1 MAKKTKRK
9 WNRAHYF
16 ARKKSTPRQV
26 GHPVYVYG
34 PSGKLR
40 KYLTFTHNP
49 KDFVNF
55 EEMLHN
61 IDETDN
67 QRCYVKTTYDV
78 SNEDKLRAPDK
89 KYRIHPDDKEL
100 IKRLKK

>member
-1 MAKKTKRK
+1 M
-9 WNRAHYF
+9 YG
-16 ARKKSTPRQV
+16 KSGR
-26 GHPVYVYG
+26 
-34 PSGKLR
+34 LR

-49 KDFVNF
+49 KDFVDF

-61 IDETDN
+61 IDESDKEP
-67 QRCYVKTTYDV
+67 CYVKTTHDV
-78 SNEDKLRAPDK
+78 SHEDKLRTPDK